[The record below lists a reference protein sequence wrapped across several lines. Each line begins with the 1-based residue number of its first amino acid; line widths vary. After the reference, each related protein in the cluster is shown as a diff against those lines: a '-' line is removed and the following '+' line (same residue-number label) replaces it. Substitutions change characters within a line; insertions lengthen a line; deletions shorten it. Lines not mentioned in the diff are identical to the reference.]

1 MHQHNE
7 GLKRAL
13 ELHKRSRADFSKA
26 HRNGVAALAC
36 RDYAALTIAVREEAS
51 AIAAH
56 RVAFQQ
62 LNQTIKSRAK

>member
-1 MHQHNE
+1 MDQHDD

-13 ELHKRSRADFSKA
+13 ELHKRSRADFSRA
-26 HRNGVAALAC
+26 HRNGIAALAC
-36 RDYAALTIAVREEAS
+36 HDYAALTTAVREEAC

-62 LNQTIKSRAK
+62 LNETIRSRK

>member
-1 MHQHNE
+1 MDEHEQ

-26 HRNGVAALAC
+26 HRNGIAALAC
-36 RDYAALTIAVREEAS
+36 HDYAALTMAVREEAS

-62 LNQTIKSRAK
+62 LNETIKSHGK